1 MRNQMP
7 DDFKAPENKNTAL
20 TQKFIGEISGQG
32 LVDDPYDFD
41 LDTFRTDFIQL
52 TDDFQQQEQKNSQE

>member
-20 TQKFIGEISGQG
+20 T
-32 LVDDPYDFD
+32 
-41 LDTFRTDFIQL
+41 
-52 TDDFQQQEQKNSQE
+52 